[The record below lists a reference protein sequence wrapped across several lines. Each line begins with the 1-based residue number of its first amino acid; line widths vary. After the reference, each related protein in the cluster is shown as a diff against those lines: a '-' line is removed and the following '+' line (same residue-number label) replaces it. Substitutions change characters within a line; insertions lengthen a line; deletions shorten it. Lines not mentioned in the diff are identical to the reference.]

1 MLAVE
6 ASGPESILGCMK
18 KVGIVVHACCH
29 PSTGEKEAGGMPGA
43 HWPASLSFKKAL
55 APSDRP

>member
-6 ASGPESILGCMK
+6 ASGPESILGCMQ

-43 HWPASLSFKKAL
+43 HWPASLSFKK
-55 APSDRP
+55 P